1 MSDERPRK
9 LSRPGTDVITEAMID
24 RVEIFAVDAG
34 YSPAQMVL
42 AVFGCVIRDYGREK
56 ADEWIAQAA
65 QAAIACE
72 QMPYHPDLLN

>member
-9 LSRPGTDVITEAMID
+9 LSRPGTDVVSEAMID
-24 RVEIFAVDAG
+24 RVERFAVEAG

-42 AVFGCVIRDYGREK
+42 AVFGCVIRDYGRET
-56 ADEWIAQAA
+56 ADEWIAAA
-65 QAAIACE
+65 ARAAVSSE